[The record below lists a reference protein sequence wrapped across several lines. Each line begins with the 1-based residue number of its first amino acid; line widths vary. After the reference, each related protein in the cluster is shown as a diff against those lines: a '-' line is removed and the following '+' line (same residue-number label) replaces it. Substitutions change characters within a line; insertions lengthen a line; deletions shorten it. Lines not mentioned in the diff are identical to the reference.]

1 MKTRR
6 DFLKKAALFGA
17 SAFTAPSLLGQERE
31 EACFF
36 SPESL
41 MIFLIRIGEK
51 ENGIGISGICGILGL
66 IRLL

>member
-31 EACFF
+31 EV
-36 SPESL
+36 
-41 MIFLIRIGEK
+41 R
-51 ENGIGISGICGILGL
+51 GIKRNAIN
-66 IRLL
+66 

>member
-31 EACFF
+31 EACVFF
-36 SPESL
+36 S
-41 MIFLIRIGEK
+41 
-51 ENGIGISGICGILGL
+51 GIYFFYACSYG
-66 IRLL
+66 

>member
-36 SPESL
+36 SPEH
-41 MIFLIRIGEK
+41 
-51 ENGIGISGICGILGL
+51 
-66 IRLL
+66 

>member
-36 SPESL
+36 SPESTSSML
-41 MIFLIRIGEK
+41 VP
-51 ENGIGISGICGILGL
+51 NG
-66 IRLL
+66 

>member
-36 SPESL
+36 YACSY
-41 MIFLIRIGEK
+41 G
-51 ENGIGISGICGILGL
+51 
-66 IRLL
+66 

>member
-36 SPESL
+36 L
-41 MIFLIRIGEK
+41 RNLLLLCLFLWVM
-51 ENGIGISGICGILGL
+51 
-66 IRLL
+66 LLKLPVHF